1 MTRHARTGYRRCGA
15 SPPQLSSGP
24 LGGCTKPNDIMPLF
38 KFTSDQT
45 VKRLRWVMTGAI
57 LFCMVNTLSG
67 QPESYWH
74 HPETAIRG
82 DGLSIG
88 NETNHSFD
96 FFLGRGWLP
105 YLLACL
111 IYLSAAF
118 SFVSLLPRKAA
129 LTAIFSFLFGHFF
142 EANNWLVVRWHLG
155 LNATP
160 MYGFVLATIIVF
172 AIFPTMSSTAG
183 RIVKRLRWVM
193 LVPMFLDMINTLVGQ
208 PSSYWLHGE
217 TAHEANEVSRFF
229 LIRGWYFFLKKK
241 KKKKKKKK
249 SLCLLGYNLF
259 RGSILVCI
267 NSSKK
272 VGADLYLHFY
282 VRSFRW
288 SVELVLLRMENGNRN
303 SCHFWRHT

>member
-1 MTRHARTGYRRCGA
+1 
-15 SPPQLSSGP
+15 
-24 LGGCTKPNDIMPLF
+24 
-38 KFTSDQT
+38 
-45 VKRLRWVMTGAI
+45 MTGAI

-96 FFLGRGWLP
+96 FFLGRGWVP

-155 LNATP
+155 LNATT

-183 RIVKRLRWVM
+183 QIVKRLRWVM

-208 PSSYWLHGE
+208 PSSYWLNGE

-229 LIRGWYFFLKKK
+229 LIRGWYAYVSWDIIYFAAAFW
-241 KKKKKKKK
+241 
-249 SLCLLGYNLF
+249 F
-259 RGSILVCI
+259 VSILPRRLALICI
-267 NSSKK
+267 FIFTFVHF
-272 VGADLYLHFY
+272 VGASNWFFY
-282 VRSFRW
+282 EWRMGIETPAIFGVILSI
-288 SVELVLLRMENGNRN
+288 LITLLAFLTPNKTSTQDSSSNEAAA
-303 SCHFWRHT
+303 